1 MKTRFFAILLCAAML
16 LPCLCGCGESSLSND
31 ERGNDHG
38 ESQVS
43 VIDADWSYYKS
54 AEEIIDIS
62 TNVYTGKLTNVS
74 FEIIDYKTGE
84 VDRSK
89 DSQSTDRAIYTIYT
103 VETTNFYKGVESPE
117 MKIRLIGGQ
126 KGFKEEE
133 QRELLRSAGMIGE
146 NDNTIIVLG
155 GSSAELKIGETY
167 LFCTVK
173 SLGDYELVI
182 NPTQFALEMN
192 SDMAKNIIKRF
203 K

>member
-16 LPCLCGCGESSLSND
+16 LLCLCGCGESSLSNG
-31 ERGNDHG
+31 ERGNDHV

-43 VIDADWSYYKS
+43 VIDADWPYYKS

-62 TNVYTGKLTNVS
+62 TNVYTGKLTDIS

-173 SLGDYELVI
+173 GLGEYELVI
-182 NPTQFALEMN
+182 NPIQFALEMN
-192 SDMAKNIIKRF
+192 SDMAKNIIKQF